1 MFFVNFIFIKI
12 YLNYKKERRNFI
24 KGVNVQ
30 DWLPYDKVL
39 ENGIIISKNK
49 FIKILKIS
57 PISYELKSDF
67 EKQAILDSYK
77 LFLRTCNFDIQIL
90 IQSQKEDIEDIIENI
105 EFENNEN
112 IDNTKQEYISYIK
125 NLNSNQKLLS
135 KNFFILINIQKEN
148 EISLNEVNKIF
159 FERILKIKET
169 LSKCGNKIF
178 EIKNRKEVME
188 ILDSYLNPYKNRR

>member
-1 MFFVNFIFIKI
+1 MK
-12 YLNYKKERRNFI
+12 YKKERRNFI
-24 KGVNVQ
+24 KSLNVQ
-30 DWLPYDKVL
+30 DWLPYDEVL
-39 ENGIIISKNK
+39 ENGIIILKNK
-49 FIKILKIS
+49 FVKILKIS

>member
-1 MFFVNFIFIKI
+1 MS
-12 YLNYKKERRNFI
+12 
-24 KGVNVQ
+24 VQ
-30 DWLPYDKVL
+30 DWLPYNEIL

-90 IQSQKEDIEDIIENI
+90 IQSQKEEIKEVIKNI
-105 EFENNEN
+105 EMENKEN
-112 IDNTKQEYISYIK
+112 IDNLKEEYISYIK

-135 KNFFILINIQKEN
+135 KNFFILINIPKEN
-148 EISLNEVNKIF
+148 DINLNEVNKIF
-159 FERILKIKET
+159 FERTLKIKET
-169 LSKCGNKIF
+169 LSKCGNTIL
-178 EIKNRKEVME
+178 EIKNRKEV
-188 ILDSYLNPYKNRR
+188 INLINSFLNPYKNRR